1 MCCSSLSNKELVRL
15 PASSGSG
22 RKECC
27 LFPIAGEAELPVELQ
42 FPVLSRHN
50 RVQAIC
56 NRFVSLT
63 APVICSTEETPW
75 LVSLKSN
82 VQENIAKDS
91 YNYSNFK
98 KQLLAESN
106 KKDLTVGH

>member
-1 MCCSSLSNKELVRL
+1 MCCSSLSNEELVRL

-56 NRFVSLT
+56 NRFVSLI
-63 APVICSTEETPW
+63 APVICSAEETPW

-82 VQENIAKDS
+82 VLFSD
-91 YNYSNFK
+91 NYSNFK

-106 KKDLTVGH
+106 KKDLAVGH